1 MPINARYTKNP
12 VNGSVK
18 PLIGGKKIVDTSG
31 ALMCFLR
38 NGKLYDLNHVC
49 FASCKRVAS
58 NQIGLYGAFATDGKY
73 LYDKRVLVGK
83 VQRDYSFL
91 IIFALVLL
99 LLTSAISLLVVTNE
113 KKEPIIP
120 EFTVIDANGEWG
132 AAGSLNVFGNGK
144 ICPGEKGTYMFM
156 ITNPNAADIKCKI
169 KFKLNYEE
177 SASLPSIKYSVFS
190 EGKNIVLTET
200 EDGFETNGVIINK
213 KGSRSIALGWDWPFE
228 GGNDEKDTYE
238 GFLGGKYVIGIEVVA
253 EEA

>member
-156 ITNPNAADIKCKI
+156 ITNPNATDIKCKI

-200 EDGFETNGVIINK
+200 EDGFEAT
-213 KGSRSIALGWDWPFE
+213 AL
-228 GGNDEKDTYE
+228 
-238 GFLGGKYVIGIEVVA
+238 
-253 EEA
+253 